1 MSDGYYIMEFVDDIA
16 KIIDTASK
24 VPMTGKVML
33 DKRELLD
40 IIYSVQDHL
49 PEEIRNAQLI
59 INQKDRILQNAV
71 AQKEQMLY
79 EAKRDSDNLRRDTME
94 MMKNRVQ
101 NHDYVKEAKEVAEKL
116 IAEANENA
124 TAIRQDAENYVEND
138 VESDLAKL
146 SSKMSGGDIAAFKNL
161 ITMLKSGN
169 YKAGAIIETIKAIGL
184 WPIANSVMKKV
195 VHDKIN
201 EYCLKIGYEKND
213 AKNCRER
220 MKKR

>member
-124 TAIRQDAENYVEND
+124 TAIRQDAENYVDKLLND
-138 VESDLAKL
+138 LEEEIKIKNKELLNYMKVNMEQFALNL
-146 SSKMSGGDIAAFKNL
+146 STNL
-161 ITMLKSGN
+161 N
-169 YKAGAIIETIKAIGL
+169 A
-184 WPIANSVMKKV
+184 
-195 VHDKIN
+195 
-201 EYCLKIGYEKND
+201 EYS
-213 AKNCRER
+213 AKNATLINVNTINNNINFENILNVFLIPNLY
-220 MKKR
+220 

>member
-79 EAKRDSDNLRRDTME
+79 EAKRDSDNLRRDTIE
-94 MMKNRVQ
+94 LMKNRVQ
-101 NHDYVKEAKEVAEKL
+101 NHDYFKEAKEVAEKL

-124 TAIRQDAENYVEND
+124 TAIRQDAENYVDKLLND
-138 VESDLAKL
+138 LEEEIKIKNKELLNYMKVNMEQFALNL
-146 SSKMSGGDIAAFKNL
+146 STNLNAATDDIRDNIDTL
-161 ITMLKSGN
+161 RSR
-169 YKAGAIIETIKAIGL
+169 
-184 WPIANSVMKKV
+184 
-195 VHDKIN
+195 D
-201 EYCLKIGYEKND
+201 
-213 AKNCRER
+213 
-220 MKKR
+220 